1 MIETLSIDDVLAPAE
16 GSLLDACRG
25 VGADVPA
32 FCHDPHV
39 TAGAH
44 CRSCI
49 VEVDGRFVAACA
61 TPARA
66 GAVVHTQTPRLQAYR
81 RHLGELIR
89 AESDPVGE
97 VGDRLDALGVPPAQ
111 AHAGRVDDTH
121 PLLRIDLGRCIL
133 CRRCEAVCA
142 EVQGQFVFA
151 VEGRGVTS
159 RVTWGPTPFAETA
172 CVSCGACAATCP
184 AGAITDTDRLDPR
197 PVERTV
203 RTTCG
208 YCGVGCQL
216 DVHVGAGAVLSIDGA
231 EADVNRGHLCVKGR
245 YGHGFVG
252 HPDRLR
258 TPLVRKDGALVPV
271 EWDEAIEHVGRELRR
286 LAGHVAGLSSARA
299 TNEENYLFQKWIRG
313 GLGSNDVDCCARVCH
328 APSAAGLKAA
338 FGTGAAT
345 NCFSDVELA
354 DLVMVIGA
362 NPTEAH
368 PVMGARIKRAV
379 LEGAGL
385 VVIDPRRT
393 ELAALADVHVAVRPG
408 ANVPLLQG
416 IAQVLVAEDL
426 VDHAFLATRVEGW
439 EAFRLDA
446 LRHTPESLADVTGV
460 DPVLVRE
467 VAHRLAAAARPM
479 MFHGLG
485 VTEHKQGTETVE
497 LIANLALLLGSVG
510 RPGVG
515 VNPLRGQGNVQGA
528 ADMGAQP
535 DQLPGYQPV
544 SDPAVRARV
553 GELWGRPVP
562 EAPGRTLPQ
571 IYDAIFAGD
580 VRALVVFGEDLA
592 QTDPH
597 EARVR
602 EALARLELL
611 VVIELFP
618 SETAKLAHVVLPG
631 ASFLEKDGTFTNG
644 ERRVQRV
651 RAAVP
656 PAAGRADWQLL
667 LQLMAA
673 TGWPQELDSPAAIL
687 AEVAAIAPLF
697 RGLGFAALD
706 AGQQW
711 PVPAVGHPG
720 SPRLHVDRFTR
731 GLGKLTVVDWRP
743 SPAFDATLQ
752 LVTGRVLAHYNAGTM
767 TRRSASL
774 GILDH
779 DTLEVHPE
787 DAARAG
793 VGDGDRVVVE
803 SERGV
808 AYATAHVTDRVQPG
822 TLFLS
827 FHFPETRAN
836 AVTSDVRDGVTGCPE
851 YKLTGVT
858 LRRAEE

>member
-1 MIETLSIDDVLAPAE
+1 MSDTLSIDDVLAPAE
-16 GSLLDACRG
+16 GTLLDACRG

-39 TAGAH
+39 TTGAH

-159 RVTWGPTPFAETA
+159 RVTWGPTPFSETA

-258 TPLVRKDGALVPV
+258 TPLVRRDGALVPV
-271 EWDEAIEHVGRELRR
+271 GWEEAIEHVGRELRR

-328 APSAAGLKAA
+328 APSAAGLKAS

-393 ELAALADVHVAVRPG
+393 ELAAMADVHLAVRPG
-408 ANVPLLQG
+408 ANVPLLQS
-416 IAQVLVAEDL
+416 IAQVL
-426 VDHAFLATRVEGW
+426 
-439 EAFRLDA
+439 
-446 LRHTPESLADVTGV
+446 
-460 DPVLVRE
+460 
-467 VAHRLAAAARPM
+467 
-479 MFHGLG
+479 
-485 VTEHKQGTETVE
+485 
-497 LIANLALLLGSVG
+497 
-510 RPGVG
+510 
-515 VNPLRGQGNVQGA
+515 
-528 ADMGAQP
+528 
-535 DQLPGYQPV
+535 
-544 SDPAVRARV
+544 
-553 GELWGRPVP
+553 
-562 EAPGRTLPQ
+562 
-571 IYDAIFAGD
+571 
-580 VRALVVFGEDLA
+580 
-592 QTDPH
+592 
-597 EARVR
+597 
-602 EALARLELL
+602 
-611 VVIELFP
+611 
-618 SETAKLAHVVLPG
+618 
-631 ASFLEKDGTFTNG
+631 
-644 ERRVQRV
+644 
-651 RAAVP
+651 AAVP
-656 PAAGRADWQLL
+656 AAAGRADWQLL

-673 TGWPQELDSPAAIL
+673 TGWPQSLDSPAAIL
-687 AEVAAIAPLF
+687 AEVAAVAPLF
-697 RGLGFAALD
+697 RGLAFAALD

-731 GLGKLTVVDWRP
+731 GLGKLTVVDWHP

-779 DTLEVHPE
+779 DALEVHPE

-793 VGDGDRVVVE
+793 VADGDRVVVE

-808 AYATAHVTDRVQPG
+808 AYATARVTDRVQPG

-827 FHFPETRAN
+827 FHFPETQAN

-858 LRRAEE
+858 LRRADP